1 MRTTVFG
8 LLLLG
13 LIIAPLVHAAE
24 QTVLGRALTVKAP
37 AGGNPKRKV
46 VAVAKESGSPDSLVG
61 DPTLAGSAGG
71 ALLEVL
77 LDGANPSAQ
86 EFLLAQGLDTKGKP
100 YWSAVGTIG
109 FQYKDPRGEQGPVK
123 IAQIKLTATGAFTMK
138 AVIEGKNGPVDV
150 VPPNPG
156 TSGCMA
162 LRLGAGDRYSVQ
174 FADGDIKNS
183 PVLFKVSKPTT
194 EGVCP
199 TVVEPTTTSTSTTS
213 SSSSSTSTTTST
225 SSTSSTTTTTSTTT
239 STSTSSSTSTS
250 TSSST
255 SSTSTSTSSTL
266 PPLPA
271 KISVAGDCISQG
283 LAADCTSGGIGGA
296 LCLAAADKPQYSWFN
311 GTSPSVNSV
320 HDRYLAL
327 NASILSERE
336 SVSGAEMR
344 GGGDSFAA
352 QAARILTQTPVPDHV
367 EVLLGGNDI
376 CNRDCVNP
384 LNCGDP
390 VYTDAQWRTAVRAG
404 LDPLVAGL
412 PLGSTVYLIGI
423 PRVQDLREVGL
434 LKTGTTCN
442 TQWST
447 FSICR
452 IVTNGGVLNGEDYAT
467 RRAGVGERQQRYN
480 EILREEAEAY
490 TANTTGQNPRGIEV
504 ITDYVD
510 EVTPSVG
517 TTPFVPDDIDW
528 ADCFHPS
535 IAGQDKIA
543 GGVWASGPHGP

>member
-1 MRTTVFG
+1 MRTTVVSLLVCG
-8 LLLLG
+8 LVTG
-13 LIIAPLVHAAE
+13 SLVEAAE

-37 AGGNPKRKV
+37 AGGNAKRKV
-46 VAVAKESGSPDSLVG
+46 VAVAKESGSPDTLAG
-61 DPTLAGSAGG
+61 DPTLPGSAGG

-77 LDGANPSAQ
+77 LDGASPSAQ
-86 EFLLAQGLDTKGKP
+86 EFPLPQGLDTKGKP

-123 IAQIKLTATGAFTMK
+123 IAQIKLTASGAFTMK

-162 LRLGAGDRYSVQ
+162 LSLGAGDRYSVR
-174 FADGDIKNS
+174 FADGDLKNS

-199 TVVEPTTTSTSTTS
+199 AVVEPTTTSTST
-213 SSSSSTSTTTST
+213 STT
-225 SSTSSTTTTTSTTT
+225 
-239 STSTSSSTSTS
+239 TSSSTSTS
-250 TSSST
+250 TSSTT
-255 SSTSTSTSSTL
+255 SSTSTTTSTSTSTSTSSSTTTSTSSSSSTSSSTSSTL

-271 KISVAGDCISQG
+271 KISVAGDSISQG
-283 LAADCTSGGIGGA
+283 FAADCTSGGIAGA

-311 GTSPSVNSV
+311 GTSPAVNSV

-327 NASILSERE
+327 DGSILSERE

-376 CNRDCVNP
+376 CNRDCIDP

-412 PLGSTVYLIGI
+412 PLGSTVYLVGI

-434 LKTGTTCN
+434 QKTGTTCN

-447 FSICR
+447 FGICR

-467 RRAGVGERQQRYN
+467 RRAGVGERQRRYN
-480 EILREEAEAY
+480 EILREEALAY

-510 EVTPSVG
+510 ESTPSVG
-517 TTPFVPDDIDW
+517 TTAFVPDDIDW

-543 GGVWASGPHGP
+543 GGVWGNGPHGP